1 SLLMVDSMRFPP
13 QSEFDPSII
22 PAISMD
28 HIDVLVDGASAT
40 YGSDAIGGVINI
52 ILKRNMNGAITQARW
67 TTAAGGKNRYA
78 ASALWGRTWEGG
90 QVTLSYEWYNETPI
104 MGNYHSKF
112 GLDHT
117 PWGLDDRR
125 PLGSSAPATLSTG
138 SPAAVAGGNVGTS
151 AQFGHGC
158 TNCYAVPR
166 GTGHNWTPGASGIG
180 PTAPFSGSTLNW
192 SSFNDSANL
201 ATNGL

>member
-1 SLLMVDSMRFPP
+1 
-13 QSEFDPSII
+13 
-22 PAISMD
+22 
-28 HIDVLVDGASAT
+28 
-40 YGSDAIGGVINI
+40 
-52 ILKRNMNGAITQARW
+52 
-67 TTAAGGKNRYA
+67 
-78 ASALWGRTWEGG
+78 
-90 QVTLSYEWYNETPI
+90 
-104 MGNYHSKF
+104 
-112 GLDHT
+112 
-117 PWGLDDRR
+117 
-125 PLGSSAPATLSTG
+125 SSAPATLSTG

-201 ATNGL
+201 ATNGLRNQFDPLRYCWVRGGQGADRRPLSRRSAPYQHLLFLWLGLLQQPPRQISEPVEFGSGGKQCALRRRGAKPQSVLSGRGRSHQS